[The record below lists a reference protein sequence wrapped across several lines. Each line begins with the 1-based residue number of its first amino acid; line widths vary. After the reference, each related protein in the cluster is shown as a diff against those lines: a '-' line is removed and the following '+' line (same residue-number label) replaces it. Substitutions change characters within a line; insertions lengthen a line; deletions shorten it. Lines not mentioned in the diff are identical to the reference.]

1 MWDVIT
7 HDIDLFAVDY
17 LSMSQF
23 GSFKS
28 LIEMSKQE
36 YFAEWSTKIPFCN
49 DMNLHIYTTMCLLS
63 P

>member
-7 HDIDLFAVDY
+7 HDVDLFVVDY
-17 LSMSQF
+17 LSMPQF

-36 YFAEWSTKIPFCN
+36 YFAEWST
-49 DMNLHIYTTMCLLS
+49 
-63 P
+63 